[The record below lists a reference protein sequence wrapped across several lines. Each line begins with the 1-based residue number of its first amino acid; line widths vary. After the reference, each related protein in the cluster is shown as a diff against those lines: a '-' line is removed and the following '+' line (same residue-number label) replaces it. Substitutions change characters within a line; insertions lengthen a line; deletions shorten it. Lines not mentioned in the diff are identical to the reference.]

1 MPAGVPWVV
10 YVPFATAAMV
20 SMFAGAQLVHLHY
33 QPLSDLEDMVKV
45 EREKLLKEREKQ
57 NTNNIFSQ

>member
-33 QPLSDLEDMVKV
+33 QPLSVSLSLIV
-45 EREKLLKEREKQ
+45 Q
-57 NTNNIFSQ
+57 